1 MEKRFVKK
9 AIVGYTVTK
18 TMKDAGC
25 DLELALS
32 WEVAT
37 KNSHK
42 NVNVFSPNE
51 LVFEGNANF
60 PTALNSKLSA
70 IVRKSSNEVVTNN
83 INTLHTAKQAF
94 IQSESSD
101 RIWRALQYQTRT
113 FGDVCYFTGGTVYY
127 KREND
132 TQWHGP
138 GTVIGQEGKEILV
151 KHGSVYVRAHGCRIT
166 VTVELLE
173 VLM

>member
-1 MEKRFVKK
+1 M
-9 AIVGYTVTK
+9 
-18 TMKDAGC
+18 
-25 DLELALS
+25 
-32 WEVAT
+32 
-37 KNSHK
+37 
-42 NVNVFSPNE
+42 
-51 LVFEGNANF
+51 
-60 PTALNSKLSA
+60 KLSA

-83 INTLHTAKQAF
+83 VNTLHTAKQTF

-113 FGDVCYFTGGTVYY
+113 SGDVYYFTGGTVYS

-132 TQWHGP
+132 SQWLGP

-166 VTVELLE
+166 VTTELLE